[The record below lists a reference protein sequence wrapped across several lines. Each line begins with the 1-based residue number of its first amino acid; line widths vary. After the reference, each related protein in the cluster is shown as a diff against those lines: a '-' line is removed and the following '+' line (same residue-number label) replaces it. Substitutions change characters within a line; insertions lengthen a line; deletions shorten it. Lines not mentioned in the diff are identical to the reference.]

1 MSIKRSKDLRVRRTR
16 KWLQDSLSALMK
28 EKPFQDI
35 QITEITERAQVSRPT
50 FYMHY
55 RSKEELLLS
64 YVDTIF
70 EEFRVA
76 TTAELARGKYDPRKF
91 CVMLFEY
98 WERYADSLE
107 RVINAD
113 VQDVLL
119 ERLRQYVA
127 IVMADLAPFNGR
139 DMTVPHMRAFVA
151 DYIAGGAYML
161 LTGWILQKMP
171 CTAETMGTL
180 FYELSFPGTHPAA

>member
-16 KWLQDSLSALMK
+16 KWLQDALSALMK

-35 QITEITERAQVSRPT
+35 QITEITVRAQVSRPT
-50 FYMHY
+50 FYLHF

-70 EEFRVA
+70 EEFRAA
-76 TTAELARGKYDPRKF
+76 TAAELARGKNDPRKF

-98 WERYADSLE
+98 WERYADALE

-119 ERLRQYVA
+119 DRLRQYVA
-127 IVMADLAPFNGR
+127 IVMADLAPFHGR
-139 DMTVPHMRAFVA
+139 DVADPHMRAFVV
-151 DYIAGGAYML
+151 DYVAGGAYML
-161 LTGWILQKMP
+161 LTGWIIQKMP
-171 CTAETMGTL
+171 FSAEKMGTL
-180 FYELSFPGTHPAA
+180 FYELSFPRTRMGA